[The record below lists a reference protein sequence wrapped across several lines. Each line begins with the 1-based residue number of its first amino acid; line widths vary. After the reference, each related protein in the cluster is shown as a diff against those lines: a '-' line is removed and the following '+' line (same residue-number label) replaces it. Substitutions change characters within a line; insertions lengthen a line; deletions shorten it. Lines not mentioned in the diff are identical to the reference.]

1 MQLLVSVRSAAEAAA
16 AIAGGADIVDAK
28 EPRAGALGAVS
39 IDVLREI
46 AAELRGLRPLSA
58 AIGDAS
64 GEADV
69 ERTACAFATAGAS
82 FVKIGFA
89 GIAEPARVASLA
101 AAARRGVGAAGA
113 GTVVVLALYADADPD
128 ASVARDDMIEI
139 AARAG
144 AGGVLLDTARK
155 SGPALRAL
163 IEPGGLAAFV
173 DRAHGCGLFAALA
186 GKLTADDL
194 PIVCG
199 AGADIAGVRGA
210 ACEGG
215 RTGRVTADRVRIL
228 RALSTA
234 DGPQAVPSE
243 SAEWAARPEGRALPK
258 NAPASIRSAATI
270 VASTPGGSARWK

>member
-46 AAELRGLRPLSA
+46 GAALRGLRPLSA
-58 AIGDAS
+58 ALGDAS
-64 GEADV
+64 REAEV
-69 ERTACAFATAGAS
+69 ERTACAFAAAGAS

-89 GIAEPARVASLA
+89 GIADAARAESLA
-101 AAARRGVGAAGA
+101 DAARRGAVAAG
-113 GTVVVLALYADADPD
+113 GRTVVVLALYADADPD
-128 ASVARDDMIEI
+128 ASVAREDMIEI
-139 AARAG
+139 AARTG
-144 AGGVLLDTARK
+144 AGGVMLDTARK

-163 IEPGGLAAFV
+163 IDPRGLAAFV
-173 DRAHGCGLFAALA
+173 DRAHACGLFAALA

-194 PIVCG
+194 PIVYD

-228 RALSTA
+228 RIFSVGGGL
-234 DGPQAVPSE
+234 QAVPSNLIGRG
-243 SAEWAARPEGRALPK
+243 RP
-258 NAPASIRSAATI
+258 
-270 VASTPGGSARWK
+270 

>member
-1 MQLLVSVRSAAEAAA
+1 MQLLVSVRSAVEAAA

-101 AAARRGVGAAGA
+101 AAARRGAAAAGA
-113 GTVVVLALYADADPD
+113 VVVLALYADADPD

-139 AARAG
+139 AARVG

>member
-28 EPRAGALGAVS
+28 EPRAGALGAVP

-101 AAARRGVGAAGA
+101 AAARRGAAAAGA
-113 GTVVVLALYADADPD
+113 VVVLALYADADPD

-139 AARAG
+139 AARVG

-163 IEPGGLAAFV
+163 IEPRGLAAFV

-243 SAEWAARPEGRALPK
+243 SAEWAARPEGRALAK
-258 NAPASIRSAATI
+258 NATASIRSAATI